1 MSQITLKIQFQFYLL
16 FTVREHSKGKGV
28 DAVQVELPL
37 SVRTGSDQRREAI
50 IQVEKTTFVFVFA
63 ANVYCIIFIED
74 EETLKTSIPKC
85 RLYWSFLFGVVH
97 QFGRF

>member
-1 MSQITLKIQFQFYLL
+1 MYFKFYLL

-50 IQVEKTTFVFVFA
+50 IQVEKTT
-63 ANVYCIIFIED
+63 
-74 EETLKTSIPKC
+74 L
-85 RLYWSFLFGVVH
+85 
-97 QFGRF
+97 

>member
-1 MSQITLKIQFQFYLL
+1 MLIIINTAVYFKFYLL

-50 IQVEKTTFVFVFA
+50 IQVEKTT
-63 ANVYCIIFIED
+63 
-74 EETLKTSIPKC
+74 L
-85 RLYWSFLFGVVH
+85 
-97 QFGRF
+97 

>member
-1 MSQITLKIQFQFYLL
+1 
-16 FTVREHSKGKGV
+16 VREHSKGKGV

-63 ANVYCIIFIED
+63 GNVSCIIFIED
-74 EETLKTSIPKC
+74 EGTLKTSIPKC
-85 RLYWSFLFGVVH
+85 RRYWSFLFGVV
-97 QFGRF
+97 

>member
-1 MSQITLKIQFQFYLL
+1 
-16 FTVREHSKGKGV
+16 VREHSKGKGV

-63 ANVYCIIFIED
+63 RNVSCIILLRTKE
-74 EETLKTSIPKC
+74 L
-85 RLYWSFLFGVVH
+85 
-97 QFGRF
+97 